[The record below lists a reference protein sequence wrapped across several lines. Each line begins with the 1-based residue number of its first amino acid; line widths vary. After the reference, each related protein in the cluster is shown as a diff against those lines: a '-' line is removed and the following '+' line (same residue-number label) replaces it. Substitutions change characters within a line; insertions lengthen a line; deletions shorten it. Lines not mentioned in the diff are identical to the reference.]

1 MGIASAVCMPDGAPI
16 SKVEATK
23 ALGAQVCLVKGSY
36 DDAYEK
42 ACQLQK
48 ESGATFIHPFDDEA
62 VIAGQG
68 TIGLEIIEQLP
79 DVEAVIC
86 PIAGK
91 KTVCI
96 FSGGNIDVTILSR
109 VITCGLIT
117 TGRQAVLQIALQD
130 KPGQLQ
136 EVSEIIAT
144 YGANVIS
151 VYHEHADPNMAISS
165 CFLKVTMETRDF
177 EQIQQIRQEL
187 ERRGFRLITGH
198 L

>member
-62 VIAGQG
+62 VI
-68 TIGLEIIEQLP
+68 
-79 DVEAVIC
+79 C

-109 VITCGLIT
+109 VITRGLIT